1 MDEYE
6 EIPWT
11 TLLSEHRQGRA
22 KTLYV
27 VAGVLVAVVIGF
39 AGIRWVNAPGHGEP
53 QTLAPPVTATT
64 TTAPPVTSEATT
76 TTGVLS
82 EADLMAVQPATA
94 ELGAVARAEWFVTDY
109 FTVDGPMPEELP
121 AAFVVD
127 ADLPDSFRET
137 ASGTSY
143 VEWARAYEV
152 RPTADGYAVSVVFRS
167 LTEEPD
173 GAFVRGPVRGAR
185 GRAGRG
191 DGDRGPADPAHAA
204 GVQLDRG
211 VDEDRRGSTRRCGRC
226 DARIRRVVRRE
237 RRDRRIRCDRAR
249 LARRLHDRRPIGE
262 PLAGRHAV
270 RHHPRFVG
278 PVPQPERVRGSL
290 RWRPCNPT
298 EHSATHGS
306 PRSRASMLRRTP
318 IRSSSDRTPSSS
330 PIVSRD
336 RPGRRHPKS
345 RRCGWP
351 PYPKAQRLVPPGTR
365 TTRSMR
371 SWRCRHGTA
380 LPVSSRSFK
389 KRCEL

>member
-173 GAFVRGPVRGAR
+173 GAFVRGPVRAVEVLVAVRGEETAIADLPIPLMPPVYNSIEGWMKTGEEAHADAVAATLEYAGLFDETAEIVGSGAIGPDWR
-185 GRAGRG
+185 VVFTI
-191 DGDRGPADPAHAA
+191 GDRSGNRWP
-204 GVQLDRG
+204 
-211 VDEDRRGSTRRCGRC
+211 
-226 DARIRRVVRRE
+226 VV
-237 RRDRRIRCDRAR
+237 
-249 LARRLHDRRPIGE
+249 
-262 PLAGRHAV
+262 
-270 RHHPRFVG
+270 
-278 PVPQPERVRGSL
+278 
-290 RWRPCNPT
+290 
-298 EHSATHGS
+298 
-306 PRSRASMLRRTP
+306 
-318 IRSSSDRTPSSS
+318 
-330 PIVSRD
+330 
-336 RPGRRHPKS
+336 
-345 RRCGWP
+345 
-351 PYPKAQRLVPPGTR
+351 
-365 TTRSMR
+365 MR
-371 SWRCRHGTA
+371 SDTIPG
-380 LPVSSRSFK
+380 S
-389 KRCEL
+389 